1 MIPLTAV
8 SVVVLA
14 AGLSKRHPGENK
26 LARPL
31 RGKPLAAH
39 VADTLATLPFLQ
51 RIAVVAELDAK
62 IAEIFA
68 RRNFTVI
75 ANAEPARGQG
85 HSLALGV
92 ARALQDNRSQA
103 IMVCLADMPFVSAR
117 LIEKLAAALSTDS
130 DAAICVVGDHITPP
144 AIFRRRHAEPLLT
157 LDGDVGARKIV
168 AALTHVAKVE
178 ASPDL
183 LADFDTD
190 EDFKGQN

>member
-39 VADTLATLPFLQ
+39 VADTLTTMPVLE
-51 RIAVVAELDAK
+51 RIAVVAEPDVH
-62 IAEIFA
+62 IAELFA
-68 RRNFTVI
+68 HRNFTVI
-75 ANAEPARGQG
+75 ANPEPARGQG

-92 ARALQDNRSQA
+92 ARALQDKRSQA
-103 IMVCLADMPFVSAR
+103 VMVCLADMPFVSAQ
-117 LIEKLAAALSTDS
+117 LIEKLTAAMSTNI

-144 AIFRRRHAEPLLT
+144 AIFCRRHAEPLLT

-168 AALTHVAKVE
+168 AALTRVARVE

-183 LADFDTD
+183 LADFDTN
-190 EDFKGQN
+190 EDFQGQN

>member
-26 LARPL
+26 LVRPL

-39 VADTLATLPFLQ
+39 VADTLTTMPFLE
-51 RIAVVAELDAK
+51 RIAVVAEPGVQ
-62 IAEIFA
+62 IAELFVH
-68 RRNFTVI
+68 RNFTVI
-75 ANAEPARGQG
+75 ANPEPARGQG

-92 ARALQDNRSQA
+92 ARALQDKRSQA
-103 IMVCLADMPFVSAR
+103 VMVCLADMPFVSAQ
-117 LIEKLAAALSTDS
+117 LIEKLTAAMSTNI

-144 AIFRRRHAEPLLT
+144 AIFCRRYAEPLLT

-168 AALTHVAKVE
+168 AALTRVARVE

-183 LADFDTD
+183 LADFDTN
-190 EDFKGQN
+190 EDFQGQN